1 MMGWKAAGLGV
12 LGVLPVLIMVIVI
25 NVAEGERLNKTSSSG
40 GLFWSTAKEESDL
53 MLKAEPDEDSSA
65 ASVVNDH
72 DEVDGGFSSLDGM
85 LQWAIGHSDPEKL
98 KETAQDVQRLSPSEL
113 KKRQMEIKELME
125 KMKMPSDSQLM
136 QIALDD
142 LNNSSLSLE
151 DHHRALQE
159 LLILVEPID
168 NANDLTKLGGL
179 HVLIRELNHPD
190 SDIRRVSA
198 WVLGKAS
205 QNNAFVQKQVLELG
219 ALTKLIKMV
228 KSTSI
233 EESIKALY
241 AVSALIRNN
250 VGGQELFYAE
260 AGDKMLQD
268 ILSNLSIDIRLQKKA
283 VFLVAD
289 LAECQLENVGRA
301 ELPFFRNHFFLKSI
315 VDLTASTDLDL
326 QEKALVAIKNL
337 LRLKTT
343 EALVFKDLCGLDD
356 ALERMRLQL
365 QDLLVEEYHRD
376 FAMDT
381 ESLRREVELIFHS
394 KLGKVGTIAPWILII
409 I

>member
-168 NANDLTKLGGL
+168 NANGMC
-179 HVLIRELNHPD
+179 EF
-190 SDIRRVSA
+190 
-198 WVLGKAS
+198 W
-205 QNNAFVQKQVLELG
+205 
-219 ALTKLIKMV
+219 
-228 KSTSI
+228 
-233 EESIKALY
+233 Y
-241 AVSALIRNN
+241 
-250 VGGQELFYAE
+250 
-260 AGDKMLQD
+260 
-268 ILSNLSIDIRLQKKA
+268 SNWHHDMRH
-283 VFLVAD
+283 
-289 LAECQLENVGRA
+289 ETC
-301 ELPFFRNHFFLKSI
+301 FFFFFFPRH
-315 VDLTASTDLDL
+315 
-326 QEKALVAIKNL
+326 E
-337 LRLKTT
+337 
-343 EALVFKDLCGLDD
+343 
-356 ALERMRLQL
+356 
-365 QDLLVEEYHRD
+365 
-376 FAMDT
+376 
-381 ESLRREVELIFHS
+381 
-394 KLGKVGTIAPWILII
+394 
-409 I
+409 